1 MFLSSPQFVTIREYA
16 KTIIEIGV
24 LWFLIYQA
32 LRFVRGTRAAMVL
45 AGMAVMFVFMT
56 ILAKTFGLEVIDW
69 IMTRLWTLLAVSLLI
84 IFQPEIR
91 RAFAELGRQQSRL
104 RIGRGARRSADMV
117 DTLIDATYYLAGHR
131 IGALI
136 AVERSIGLRSYTET
150 GTYINAPVSSKLL
163 STIFFP
169 NTPLHD
175 GGVVIR
181 GDALIAAGC
190 IFPLTQNAD
199 QSRSLG
205 TRHRAGLGISEE
217 TDAVVIIVSEESGA
231 VSLAYRGHLIRGVVR
246 DRLRRHLTNWLVKSE
261 MREERGKHPLLN
273 LDETNIEFEEMGEEG
288 DV

>member
-1 MFLSSPQFVTIREYA
+1 MSFTATHLTTIREYA
-16 KTIIEIGV
+16 KTIVEIGV

-45 AGMAVMFVFMT
+45 AGMVLTFVVMTVLSRF
-56 ILAKTFGLEVIDW
+56 LGLEVIDW
-69 IMTRLWTLLAVSLLI
+69 LMNRLWTLLALSMLI

-104 RIGRGARRSADMV
+104 RIGGGARRNADMV
-117 DTLIDATYYLAGHR
+117 DTLVDATYYLANHR
-131 IGALI
+131 IGALVAI
-136 AVERSIGLRSYTET
+136 ERSIGMRSYTET

-181 GDALIAAGC
+181 GTTLVAAGC
-190 IFPLTQNAD
+190 IFPLTQNTD
-199 QSRSLG
+199 QGRSLG
-205 TRHRAGLGISEE
+205 TRHRAGLGLSEE
-217 TDAVVIIVSEESGA
+217 TDAVVIIVSEESGT
-231 VSLAYRGHLIRGVVR
+231 VSLAYRGHLIRGVAR

-261 MREERGKHPLLN
+261 MREDRGKHALLN
-273 LDETNIEFEEMGEEG
+273 LEDTHFDEEG
-288 DV
+288 FEMEGDA

>member
-1 MFLSSPQFVTIREYA
+1 MLSSSHQFTTIREYA

-56 ILAKTFGLEVIDW
+56 LLAKALGLEVIEF
-69 IMTRLWTLLAVSLLI
+69 IMSRLWTLLAVALLI

-104 RIGRGARRSADMV
+104 RIGRGARRNADMV

-131 IGALI
+131 IGALV

-181 GDALIAAGC
+181 GDTLIAAGC

-205 TRHRAGLGISEE
+205 HGQARGRPWARLSLVPLRHPFPRSLDVPLLFLELDHPAR
-217 TDAVVIIVSEESGA
+217 SG
-231 VSLAYRGHLIRGVVR
+231 RGVP
-246 DRLRRHLTNWLVKSE
+246 S
-261 MREERGKHPLLN
+261 GPAGGP
-273 LDETNIEFEEMGEEG
+273 I
-288 DV
+288 